1 MPIAFACECGKSFS
15 VGDEHAGKRTK
26 CPKCGAALTVPT
38 PATSEMSDED
48 KAFAALAD
56 APDEPRP
63 ASRPSP
69 SYDPPPAPRGPAIPA
84 ATASA
89 PPKLN
94 KPSKEERKARKER
107 RARPYDPDRGR
118 KILYIIGG
126 VLMVAV
132 GGVIGFYAIDSGR
145 SIRGGV
151 FGFFLV
157 IGGIGTF
164 FQGVT
169 GDFNEE

>member
-38 PATSEMSDED
+38 PTAPEMSDED
-48 KAFAALAD
+48 KAFAALED
-56 APDEPRP
+56 APDYPRP
-63 ASRPSP
+63 APRYEP
-69 SYDPPPAPRGPAIPA
+69 SYDPPPRGPAIPA
-84 ATASA
+84 AAAA
-89 PPKLN
+89 PPKLS

-126 VLMVAV
+126 VLMMVA
-132 GGVIGFYAIDSGR
+132 GGALGFFAIDSGG
-145 SIRGGV
+145 SIHGGV

-157 IGGIGTF
+157 IGGISTF

-169 GDFNEE
+169 GQFNEE